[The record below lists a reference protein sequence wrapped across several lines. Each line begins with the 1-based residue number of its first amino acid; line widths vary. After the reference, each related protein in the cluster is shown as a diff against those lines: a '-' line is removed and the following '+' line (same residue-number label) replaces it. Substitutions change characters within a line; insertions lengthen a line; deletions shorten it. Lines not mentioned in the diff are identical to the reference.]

1 MNIDNINMCIFK
13 EYRYVFGKEGEGVHS
28 YRLFDIAIIDVIF
41 TIIGAGLISYIFN
54 LNVLDFI
61 LITITLFIAGIIL
74 HYLFCVETTINK
86 TIYSFVNSY
95 KKST

>member
-1 MNIDNINMCIFK
+1 MCIFK

-86 TIYSFVNSY
+86 AIYSFINSY

>member
-41 TIIGAGLISYIFN
+41 TIIGAGLISYVFN
-54 LNVLDFI
+54 LNNVFFRLVI
-61 LITITLFIAGIIL
+61 KP
-74 HYLFCVETTINK
+74 EW
-86 TIYSFVNSY
+86 
-95 KKST
+95 

>member
-13 EYRYVFGKEGEGVHS
+13 EYRYVFGKEGEGDHS

-41 TIIGAGLISYIFN
+41 TIIGAGLISYVFN

-86 TIYSFVNSY
+86 AIYSFINSY